1 MNLKIRD
8 RRYVSHGDPKPDEGS
23 RSAGTSAVH
32 VSLSSDEIVKQQD
45 RPIYSPNAKAPRHI
59 SPSITPWLT
68 EPVEPLR
75 FKWRRVSARRKVR
88 GDAVDGRCIG
98 PQHPNRQDAFCE
110 KRPSSDAGPV
120 DMFEKRI
127 IFRWLCNEK
136 FSAFRHEVTRL
147 SRLPALRTGKPAWS
161 AVLFPKRASP
171 AFTRR
176 PA

>member
-45 RPIYSPNAKAPRHI
+45 RPIYNPNAKAPSQI

-88 GDAVDGRCIG
+88 GDAVDGRGIG
-98 PQHPNRQDAFCE
+98 PNTPNGQDAF
-110 KRPSSDAGPV
+110 
-120 DMFEKRI
+120 
-127 IFRWLCNEK
+127 
-136 FSAFRHEVTRL
+136 
-147 SRLPALRTGKPAWS
+147 
-161 AVLFPKRASP
+161 
-171 AFTRR
+171 
-176 PA
+176 